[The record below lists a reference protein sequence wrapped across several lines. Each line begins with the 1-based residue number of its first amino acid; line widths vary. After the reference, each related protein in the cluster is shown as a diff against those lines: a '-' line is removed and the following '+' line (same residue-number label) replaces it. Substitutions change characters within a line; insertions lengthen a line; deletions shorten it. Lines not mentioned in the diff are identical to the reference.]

1 MHKIV
6 VMSSLAL
13 ASFGAIAGEHIRF
26 DNLDDAIHFVKFRNA
41 ADGVPDTVMPSGEKP
56 YGQRREQAP
65 TRQTH
70 QEYLIDGMKVI
81 VTSEYKGEY
90 IVPKPKEKFDA
101 NKALY
106 MEECISLT
114 QNMEVCKELWK
125 ERQK

>member
-1 MHKIV
+1 MRKLLSV
-6 VMSSLAL
+6 ALLAM
-13 ASFGAIAGEHIRF
+13 ASNAFAEGAIRF
-26 DNLDDAIHFVKFRNA
+26 NDLDDAIHFAKFRNA
-41 ADGVPDTVMPSGEKP
+41 ADGAADTVIPSGEKP
-56 YGQRREQAP
+56 YGQYREKAP
-65 TRQTH
+65 ARQTH

-114 QNMEVCKELWK
+114 QNMDVCKELWK